1 MARVDIVQVSTPE
14 GNAVRGGDPVT
25 VSVKVYPDRDWFK
38 DKYKE
43 ELVIDFIY
51 ADSLATKRHL
61 AVYQDD
67 VVIDDATII
76 TFKVKAEA
84 DAPAG
89 VYYVQIKHKHFKEI
103 VISGPEDG
111 VITVS

>member
-43 ELVIDFIY
+43 DLVIEFIY
-51 ADSLATKRHL
+51 ADSLSIKKNL
-61 AVYQDD
+61 SVYQHD
-67 VVIDDATII
+67 VTIDDATII

-89 VYYVQIKHKHFKEI
+89 VYYVQVKNKHFKEI
-103 VISGPEDG
+103 VVSGPEDG